1 MATSVVNIK
10 LPATWMND
18 IYSDIDIQFNLNK
31 KTGDV
36 NRKRDE
42 ESIKQS
48 LWCLLKT
55 NFYDRKWHPEIGSYF
70 PKMLFSQSHPAVLY
84 LMQKQITTLI
94 NNYEPRVSLNGVAV
108 YYRNQHEEDLGIV
121 TVEIA
126 YSTLELGN
134 KVAVFHVERTR

>member
-1 MATSVVNIK
+1 MS
-10 LPATWMND
+10 D

-55 NFYDRKWHPEIGSYF
+55 NFYERKWHPEIGSYF
-70 PKMLFSQSHPAVLY
+70 PKMMFSQSHPAVLY
-84 LMQKQITTLI
+84 LMEKQIRTLI
-94 NNYEPRVSLNGVAV
+94 TLYEPRINLGGVMA
-108 YYRNQHEEDLGIV
+108 YYRNQHEEDLGVVTIEIV
-121 TVEIA
+121 
-126 YSTLELGN
+126 YSTIELGN
-134 KVAVFHVERTR
+134 KVAVFQIERTR